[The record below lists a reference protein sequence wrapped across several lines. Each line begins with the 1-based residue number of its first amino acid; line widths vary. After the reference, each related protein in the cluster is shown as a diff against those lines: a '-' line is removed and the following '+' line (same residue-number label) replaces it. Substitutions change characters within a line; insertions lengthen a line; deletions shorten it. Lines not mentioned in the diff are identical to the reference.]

1 MKINSY
7 TALIAEADMNTVYA
21 KVKPFVMNEAD
32 VDPAQHKKHS
42 VVRVFDN
49 DIQDFANKTI
59 CTDNSVF
66 FLVQPTE
73 RIEFSEKGNLHIFEP
88 YEMIL
93 VSAGDS
99 ARFKKWQFERV
110 DDVVNFSNHFEA
122 IEYGQYENERNSIDS
137 LKETKA
143 DQFKTKVESEYSAE
157 KQKLTEKSSIS
168 IKFPSFKKN
177 N

>member
-21 KVKPFVMNEAD
+21 KTKPFVMEND
-32 VDPAQHKKHS
+32 NIDPVQYKKHA
-42 VVRVFDN
+42 VVRMFD
-49 DIQDFANKTI
+49 DDTQDFTNKTI

-73 RIEFSEKGNLHIFEP
+73 RIEFTEKGNVHVFEP
-88 YEMIL
+88 YEMIM

-99 ARFKKWQFERV
+99 ARFKKWQFERI
-110 DDVVNFSNHFEA
+110 DDVVNFSSNFEA
-122 IEYGQYENERNSIDS
+122 VDYGKYESEKHNIDSVKDLKADRFKTQIENEC
-137 LKETKA
+137 
-143 DQFKTKVESEYSAE
+143 SAE

>member
-7 TALIAEADMNTVYA
+7 NALIAEANMETVYS
-21 KVKPFVMNEAD
+21 KVKAFVLDNSD
-32 VDPAQHKKHS
+32 IDSQQHRKHS
-42 VVRVFDN
+42 VVRMFDN
-49 DIQDFANKTI
+49 ATQDFTDKTI

-73 RIEFSEKGNLHIFEP
+73 RIEFTEKGNVHVFEP
-88 YEMIL
+88 YEMIM

-110 DDVVNFSNHFEA
+110 DDVVNFTSNFEA
-122 IEYGQYENERNSIDS
+122 VDYGKYESEKSNLDS
-137 LKETKA
+137 LKDMKA
-143 DQFKTKVESEYSAE
+143 DRLKTQIETDYSAE

-177 N
+177 S

>member
-7 TALIAEADMNTVYA
+7 TALIAEADMSTLYS
-21 KVKPFVMNEAD
+21 KVKPFLIDESN
-32 VDPAQHKKHS
+32 VDSVQHKKHS

-49 DIQDFANKTI
+49 DIQDFTNKSI
-59 CTDNSVF
+59 CTDNSLF

-73 RIEFSEKGNLHIFEP
+73 RIEFTENGNFHVFEP

-93 VSAGDS
+93 VSSGDP

-110 DDVVNFSNHFEA
+110 DDIINFNSNFEA
-122 IEYGQYENERNSIDS
+122 VEYGQYEKEKNSIDS
-137 LKETKA
+137 LKEMKA
-143 DQFKTKVESEYSAE
+143 DNLKTKVEGDYCAE